1 MVREPVVSGQF
12 YPASKES
19 LLATIEELAKAQ
31 SSKISA
37 KALILPHAG
46 YMCSG
51 KVAAE
56 TVSKV
61 MPRKRVVILGP
72 NHHGAGLDFA
82 LWDKGKWR
90 TPLADVEIDEDLA
103 QRILSKGSVIAQDY
117 LAHKFEHSIEVE
129 LPLLQYFFKDF
140 KFVPIAC
147 SAASLVQYREVAK
160 QLYEALKDIKEE
172 VLLVA
177 STDFTHYEPDED
189 ARTKDRRALES
200 IIELDDEGLIARIT
214 KENITMCGFAAVA
227 PLIGCVKK
235 LGARKAQ
242 VALYQTSG
250 DTVGDYSSV
259 VGYGGIIIS

>member
-12 YPASKES
+12 YPANKQS
-19 LLATIEELAKAQ
+19 LLATIEELAKEKP
-31 SSKISA
+31 SKISA
-37 KALILPHAG
+37 KGVILPHAG

-61 MPRKRVVILGP
+61 MARKHLVILGP
-72 NHHGAGLDFA
+72 NHHGTGADFA
-82 LWDKGKWR
+82 LWPRGKWSTPLGMVDIDEQLAQKIIDKGDII
-90 TPLADVEIDEDLA
+90 TE
-103 QRILSKGSVIAQDY
+103 DY

-129 LPLLQYFFKDF
+129 LPFLQYFFKDF

-147 SAASLVQYREVAK
+147 SAASLSEYREVAE

-172 VLLVA
+172 VLMVA
-177 STDFTHYEPDED
+177 STDFTHYEPDET

-200 IIELDDEGLIARIT
+200 IIELDDEELIKRIT

-227 PLIGCVKK
+227 PLIHCVKK